1 MAKVGWI
8 GLGIMGEPMCR
19 NVLAAGHD
27 ITKGTLLCVLAEA
40 HQLFSIARERGFGE
54 HDISAVLR
62 ALTDK

>member
-1 MAKVGWI
+1 MADVGWI
-8 GLGIMGEPMCR
+8 GPGIMGEPMCR
-19 NVLAAGHD
+19 NVLEAGHD
-27 ITKGTLLCVLAEA
+27 MTKGTLLWVLPEA